1 MHAPDAACRIGGRPT
16 RLLEVIRG
24 PQADLLLFSGLSPT
38 PEVAS
43 ALQAIEESVA
53 SLREHLRVL
62 YVFPSQAYA
71 SDAGMNEYD
80 PKLIVD
86 GLEKLHATLG
96 IREPEIVYCDLTA
109 TSVCALKSCTRKPCW
124 NISGSSM
131 PTIDG
136 DELV

>member
-1 MHAPDAACRIGGRPT
+1 
-16 RLLEVIRG
+16 LEVIRG

-38 PEVAS
+38 PEMAS

-53 SLREHLRVL
+53 FLREHLRVL

-71 SDAGMNEYD
+71 SDAGMSEYD

-96 IREPEIVYCDLTA
+96 IREPEIVYL
-109 TSVCALKSCTRKPCW
+109 RP
-124 NISGSSM
+124 
-131 PTIDG
+131 DG
-136 DELV
+136 YIGLRTQVLHAKTLLEYLRLIYAHN